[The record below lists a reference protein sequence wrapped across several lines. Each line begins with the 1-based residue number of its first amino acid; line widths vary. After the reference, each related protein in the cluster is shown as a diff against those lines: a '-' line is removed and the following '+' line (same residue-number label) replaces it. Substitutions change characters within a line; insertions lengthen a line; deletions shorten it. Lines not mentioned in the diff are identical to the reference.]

1 MKLRFLAVDDERL
14 ALADLTNALEQACP
28 EGEVSAFTSPAAA
41 LEAVRDGRILPQV
54 AFLDIQMRGWT
65 GLQLAAELRKLLPE
79 LEVVFVTAYPQYAL
93 DSYALHARGYL
104 LKPVTERAVREELA
118 VINGVV
124 RTTEGAK
131 ALQVSCFGNFEVFRD
146 GKPLIFPR
154 AKSKE
159 LFAYLV
165 CRSGAGCSTRE
176 IAAALFE
183 DREYDSSLKN
193 QMETFKSGLMKC
205 LREAGCEDVVV
216 KSHNSISVDPEK
228 LDCDYY
234 RFLEGDARAVS
245 TFVGEFMSQ
254 YSWAELT
261 AGALAQVAVT
271 ALAEKGE

>member
-1 MKLRFLAVDDERL
+1 MKTRFLAVDDERL
-14 ALADLTNALEQACP
+14 ALADLTNALERACP
-28 EGEVSAFTSPAAA
+28 VGEISAFTSPAAA
-41 LEAVRDGRILPQV
+41 LEAVREGHIVPEI

-79 LEVVFVTAYPQYAL
+79 LEVVFVTAFPQYAL

-104 LKPVTERAVREELA
+104 LKPVTEQAVREELD
-118 VINGVV
+118 VINGMV
-124 RTTEGAK
+124 RTAGSERV
-131 ALQVSCFGNFEVFRD
+131 LQVRCFGNFEVFRD

-183 DREYDSSLKN
+183 DREYDNSLKN

-205 LREAGCEDVVV
+205 LREAGCEEVVV
-216 KSHNSISVDPEK
+216 KSHNSIGVDPEK

-234 RFLEGDARAVS
+234 RFLEGEARAVS
-245 TFVGEFMSQ
+245 SFVGEFMSQ
-254 YSWAELT
+254 YSWAELI
-261 AGALAQVAVT
+261 AGALTQAAAA
-271 ALAEKGE
+271 ALAENEK